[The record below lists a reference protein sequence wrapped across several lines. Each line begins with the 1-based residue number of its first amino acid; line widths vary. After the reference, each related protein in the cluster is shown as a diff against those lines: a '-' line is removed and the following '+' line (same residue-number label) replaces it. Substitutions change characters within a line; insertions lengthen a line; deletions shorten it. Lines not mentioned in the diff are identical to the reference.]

1 MEKERPCDGL
11 KNEFTRKTEKQHQQ
25 SDQFK
30 MNVFRKLILG
40 CLQIDSRDDIPSTE
54 ALAMAGVD
62 YNVVQV
68 RIVDQPWIWRLQKIF
83 KRIWP
88 FRKKNKVGDYERQSE
103 KRSIIKAKGRR
114 SRLKVAMENQKT
126 VKSNANKGSNKRKI
140 VL

>member
-1 MEKERPCDGL
+1 
-11 KNEFTRKTEKQHQQ
+11 
-25 SDQFK
+25 

-126 VKSNANKGSNKRKI
+126 VKSNANKGSNKRKF